1 MQLKALEQFLVMPAF
16 SNVQVYGL
24 HELKQFKEAVGV
36 VFINKNGE
44 FKANL
49 EKAIIALSAGNGV
62 ILQLRGNDYATYN
75 TLFKDVSAA
84 LSGLFQVAMSD
95 TMYDY
100 STYHLGTELYYKHVW
115 TAIGDNYV

>member
-1 MQLKALEQFLVMPAF
+1 MPAF

-62 ILQLRGNDYATYN
+62 IFHLHENDYATYN
-75 TLFKDVSAA
+75 TLFKDVSDA
-84 LSGLFQVAMSD
+84 LSGLFQLVKSD
-95 TMYDY
+95 IKFDY
-100 STYHLGTELYYKHVW
+100 GSGTEMYYKHVW